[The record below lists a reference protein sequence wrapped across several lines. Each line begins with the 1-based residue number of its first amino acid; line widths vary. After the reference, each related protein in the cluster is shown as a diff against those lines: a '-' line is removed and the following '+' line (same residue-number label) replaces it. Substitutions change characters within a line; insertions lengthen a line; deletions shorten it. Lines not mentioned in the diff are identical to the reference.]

1 MCCRPNVKAL
11 SNRFLFWVHQAVHR
25 FILNAVILS
34 RRRPSFPFRCTILG
48 SSYGIAIFHD
58 SQSSMQLSRKR
69 PFRKTIA
76 SEGDTV
82 IVSFGKN
89 DTMIV
94 KLLRDDTTQLK
105 FGALKHNDVIGKPY
119 GSRIKT
125 SRGHVHVLA
134 LDPTIWS
141 ASLPHR
147 TQIIY
152 PTDASMIVGRLDLV
166 PGSRVM
172 EAGTGSGALTHA
184 LAQAVWPTGC
194 VRTFD
199 FHQERVNR
207 AKMEFEEHEIAD
219 IVQVEQLDV
228 LTEGFPTVGS
238 PYNPDGVHAVM
249 IDFPEP
255 WVVIPRL
262 SDCFST
268 SGGRICIFS
277 PCIEQV
283 QKSCDALRSSNF
295 TDVEV
300 MECVQRTYDFVH
312 TVLNVPNLGQCDAQS
327 LLNGTYVYKR
337 TKTEPTEVSTD
348 GDRVEDEK
356 KPKPSFD
363 RHLLPPPPKYVT
375 STRNAAQDEK
385 SKSSQ
390 HADGSWEAYPKVSVF
405 PFLKH

>member
-1 MCCRPNVKAL
+1 
-11 SNRFLFWVHQAVHR
+11 
-25 FILNAVILS
+25 
-34 RRRPSFPFRCTILG
+34 
-48 SSYGIAIFHD
+48 
-58 SQSSMQLSRKR
+58 MQPPRKR

-82 IVSFGKN
+82 IISFGKN
-89 DTMIV
+89 DTMIMR
-94 KLLRDDTTQLK
+94 LLRGDITQLK

-119 GSRIKT
+119 GSRINT
-125 SRGHVHVLA
+125 SRGHVYLLA
-134 LDPTIWS
+134 LDPALWS

-207 AKMEFEEHEIAD
+207 ARVEFEQHEIAD
-219 IVQVEQLDV
+219 IVHVEQLDV

-238 PYNPDGVHAVM
+238 PYNPEGVHAVM
-249 IDFPEP
+249 IDLPEP

-262 SDCFST
+262 SDCFTT
-268 SGGRICIFS
+268 SGGRVCIFS

-283 QKSCDALRSSNF
+283 QKSCDALRASNF
-295 TDVEV
+295 ADIEV
-300 MECVQRTYDFVH
+300 LECVQRTYDFVH
-312 TVLNVPNLGQCDAQS
+312 TVLNKSKVEPAEVP
-327 LLNGTYVYKR
+327 R
-337 TKTEPTEVSTD
+337 D
-348 GDRVEDEK
+348 GDQIEDEK
-356 KPKPSFD
+356 KPKPFFD
-363 RHLLPPPPKYVT
+363 RHLFPPPPKYVT
-375 STRNAAQDEK
+375 STRNAVRDER
-385 SKSSQ
+385 SKGMQ
-390 HADGSWEAYPKVSVF
+390 HADGSWEAYPKVSALF
-405 PFLKH
+405 FFYTNTFESKFQPA